1 MLTVILQVMVFKEY
15 FSHILIKILFKMKY
29 RAKRAKKKEKKYSI
43 LGIKIIGP
51 WLLDP
56 LVICHAKI
64 NSNCIH
70 KDKEKFVW
78 GGKKSVISV

>member
-1 MLTVILQVMVFKEY
+1 M
-15 FSHILIKILFKMKY
+15 
-29 RAKRAKKKEKKYSI
+29 RKYSI
-43 LGIKIIGP
+43 LGLKIIGP
-51 WLLDP
+51 YPLDR

-70 KDKEKFVW
+70 KDKEKFVL